1 MITIPQFFL
10 SMWSRDPAEISRFLS
25 SEACRAPMERHAL
38 PGCLAG
44 SVGSAAAGETILARG
59 KPLPP
64 PRPQMENNVQADPT
78 RGVPL
83 SFLAIVDAGLGRA
96 EQALEE
102 ATRACELSSF
112 KKNNI
117 EAVTARYGLAVVYA
131 WTGHN
136 DLAIAELSKL
146 VDRPSGGNE
155 GAILPFLRRFSPE
168 PALGPVA
175 NRSCL
180 RGARAATRPRGV

>member
-1 MITIPQFFL
+1 MQAF
-10 SMWSRDPAEISRFLS
+10 
-25 SEACRAPMERHAL
+25 
-38 PGCLAG
+38 
-44 SVGSAAAGETILARG
+44 AAA
-59 KPLPP
+59 
-64 PRPQMENNVQADPT
+64 RPEMENNVSADPT

-83 SFLAIVDAGLGRA
+83 SFLAIVDAGLGRT

-102 ATRACELSSF
+102 AKRACELSSF

-117 EAVTARYGLAVVYA
+117 DAVTARYGMAVVYA

-155 GAILPFLRRFSPE
+155 GAILPSYGDFRRNPLWDPLRND
-168 PALGPVA
+168 PAFEALVQRLAPTP
-175 NRSCL
+175 SK
-180 RGARAATRPRGV
+180 